1 VAASS
6 SRRLKARAPPAPA
19 RRDRAV
25 LSLDPLPETDETQAL
40 GRRVNVRRTSGS
52 GGEEQSVRGEK
63 SQTTAKERMICGSLK
78 KKKEKITKASEK
90 RERRRSDN
98 NLDLAFV
105 LKKGRRRCKAGST
118 GRHVGALFSAAF
130 EFRVRSR
137 KSYLDFK

>member
-1 VAASS
+1 VGAAS

-78 KKKEKITKASEK
+78 KKKEKIKKNEREARKKKIRQKPPPRLRFEK
-90 RERRRSDN
+90 RETP
-98 NLDLAFV
+98 LQ
-105 LKKGRRRCKAGST
+105 AGST

-130 EFRVRSR
+130 KFRGRSR